1 MNAVW
6 ESHYAGLPAEGGA
19 VSRCFMALE
28 GVAWTGKR
36 VLDVGCRRGKGVFKL
51 SEQVGAD
58 GYVVGVDWRS
68 DFVDAARAAAPAA
81 LQRSGLPDSN
91 MEFRVAFPEDLAVAG
106 LADASFDVVYLN
118 NVCVLFADPLQ
129 ALRECARVLV
139 PDGLLVMEAPVAAQ
153 NPTAADLAAAYA
165 EGDSLRA
172 ARPLQQLESWLS
184 DAGFRRLSANAR
196 DFPSG
201 NREAQTVIL
210 HAEKAN

>member
-6 ESHYAGLPAEGGA
+6 ESHYAGLPAEGGT

-139 PDGLLVMEAPVAAQ
+139 PSGLLVMEAPVAAQ
-153 NPTAADLAAAYA
+153 NPTEADLAAAYA
-165 EGDSLRA
+165 EGDSLKA

-184 DAGFRRLSANAR
+184 DAGFYRLGANAR

-201 NREAQTVIL
+201 DREAQTVIL